1 MSYEDRLYTGE
12 KQNSRSQPGEGAV
25 KRSEHLA
32 KKKRGDCSPLSS
44 VSEKKQLPCVL
55 PFYGVKLGHNRFRW
69 IGPWFA
75 SRCLVKLSLVA
86 NMHSPPLT
94 NPGLRRDAVSF
105 RTMSKPFYRPC
116 PA

>member
-55 PFYGVKLGHNRFRW
+55 PFYRVKPATTDSAGSVR
-69 IGPWFA
+69 
-75 SRCLVKLSLVA
+75 
-86 NMHSPPLT
+86 
-94 NPGLRRDAVSF
+94 GLRRDVWSSF
-105 RTMSKPFYRPC
+105 RLSHTCIARH
-116 PA
+116 